1 MLKQEK
7 NKIAMQIMA
16 ESLLE
21 THLTGKFQIINI
33 QCCFNYEQIPPI
45 LFQNKFTLEKCDV
58 LLISG

>member
-33 QCCFNYEQIPPI
+33 QCWFNYEQIPPI

-58 LLISG
+58 LLISS